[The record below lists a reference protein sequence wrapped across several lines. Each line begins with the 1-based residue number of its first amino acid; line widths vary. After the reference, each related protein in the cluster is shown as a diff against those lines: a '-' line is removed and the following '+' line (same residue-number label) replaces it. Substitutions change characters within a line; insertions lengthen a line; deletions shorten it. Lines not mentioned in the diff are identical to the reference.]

1 MTRDDVLTR
10 LRAHEAELRA
20 AGIEALDLFGSVASG
35 DAGPDSDVDLACR
48 LDPEAK
54 IGLFQYIGL
63 KHKLEDLLSVEV
75 GLPTMKVFT
84 GRIGDQ
90 ASRNRVRVFG

>member
-20 AGIEALDLFGSVASG
+20 AGIEALDLFGSVARG

-48 LDPEAK
+48 LRPGSGV
-54 IGLFQYIGL
+54 GLLEFVGL
-63 KHKLEDLLSVEV
+63 QQAMEDWLGRPVDLVSSRAMKGRFGDYARRDLL
-75 GLPTMKVFT
+75 
-84 GRIGDQ
+84 
-90 ASRNRVRVFG
+90 RVFG

>member
-20 AGIEALDLFGSVASG
+20 AGIEALDLFGSVARG

-48 LDPEAK
+48 LQADK
-54 IGLFQYIGL
+54 QIGLFEYAGL
-63 KHKLEDLLSVEV
+63 QLKLEELLGSDVDLVERDQLRPRFRRRV
-75 GLPTMKVFT
+75 ESSMVPVF
-84 GRIGDQ
+84 
-90 ASRNRVRVFG
+90 